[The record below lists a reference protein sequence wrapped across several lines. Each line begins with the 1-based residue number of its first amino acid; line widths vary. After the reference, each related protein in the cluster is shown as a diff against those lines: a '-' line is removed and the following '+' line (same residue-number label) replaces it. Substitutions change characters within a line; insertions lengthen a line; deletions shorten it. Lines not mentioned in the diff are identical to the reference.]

1 MLYAIKN
8 REALENLEELASL
21 ENQVKVVKLQDKLG
35 KQNFHED
42 MKKVFEP
49 VTKSLENTSENL
61 TKAITETSIKNN
73 QAIENIN
80 NNLLEIMNDRG
91 ILATYLMSP
100 LSRIT
105 NPENASQFKLVKDPS
120 SNRVNDLK
128 INKTIPITLYG
139 NMLTFR
145 DTSKQFELK
154 GDLLEMITNSKFNV
168 DLASLSDKKLM
179 YDFAKEMYFDL
190 NAPGNKSTRD
200 RKLIKL
206 LNTPGLMVSASGVSK
221 TIFLSFDPNELCDKL
236 KLLLREEQ
244 AGNNS
249 EIINHEIIAIID
261 KVLEY
266 KCITKKQH
274 KQILIRC
281 NLLHKFE

>member
-1 MLYAIKN
+1 MLYSIKD
-8 REALENLEELASL
+8 REDLEISNESFSL
-21 ENQVKVVKLQDKLG
+21 EGQVKVVRLQDKLG

-73 QAIENIN
+73 LAIENIN

-91 ILATYLMSP
+91 ILETYLMSP
-100 LSRIT
+100 LPRIT
-105 NPENASQFKLVKDPS
+105 NPDNTSQFRLVKDHS

-128 INKTIPITLYG
+128 INKTIPITLYS

-145 DTSKQFELK
+145 DTNKQFELI
-154 GDLLEMITNSKFNV
+154 GDLLEKITNSKLNV

-179 YDFAKEMYFDL
+179 YHFGKEMHFDPK
-190 NAPGNKSTRD
+190 ASGNKSTRD

-206 LNTPGLMVSASGVSK
+206 LNSPGIMVSASGVSK
-221 TIFLSFDPNELCDKL
+221 TIFLSSDPNELCDRL
-236 KLLLREEQ
+236 KLLLQEKH

-249 EIINHEIIAIID
+249 DIINDEIFIILD
-261 KVLEY
+261 KILEY
-266 KCITKKQH
+266 KCISKKQH
-274 KQILIRC
+274 KQILIKC
-281 NLLHKFE
+281 KLLQ